1 MLWLTGLPAAG
12 KTTIASR
19 VHRILT
25 ERGAAAELLDG
36 DLVRA
41 LAPTGFTRAE
51 RDAHVLR
58 VGFLASRLERH
69 GVSSVC
75 ALVSPYADARL
86 RVREMCRRFV
96 EVHVATPLDVCE
108 RRDPKGLYAR
118 ARRGE
123 VERFTGVSDPYEP
136 PERPELR
143 IDTSRVSEEE
153 AVAEVLG
160 AWESASGGAPPESAG
175 RPARP
180 LLPPRRL
187 LGSEPP
193 RGLTIL

>member
-1 MLWLTGLPAAG
+1 MGTSSRRAAVLWLTGLPAAG

-19 VHRILT
+19 VHRILA
-25 ERGAAAELLDG
+25 ERGVAVEFLDG

-58 VGFLASRLERH
+58 VGFLASRLESH

-118 ARRGE
+118 GRRGE

-160 AWESASGGAPPESAG
+160 TWESASGGAPA
-175 RPARP
+175 
-180 LLPPRRL
+180 
-187 LGSEPP
+187 
-193 RGLTIL
+193 